1 MSDRPDFE
9 EMRREHEEAPRAPR
23 PGDYPQSQDFVAPL
37 GSATSGRLV
46 FAQGISRVNLRGE
59 TSMDDLFRAHF
70 EGAIPNVRVQGNNVT
85 IQYPRYSPF
94 DWLRYALYWG
104 RQDGEVVLNG
114 AIPWDIEVHGGA
126 SGIDA
131 NLDTLQLRSLDVG
144 GGVSSINLLLARP
157 SGIVPIRIHGGASKL
172 SLRRPQGVAVR
183 VHVRGGVSALALDDQ
198 FFGAVG
204 GETRWE
210 SPEYKQA
217 TDAYDIIVSGGAS
230 NLSITAR

>member
-1 MSDRPDFE
+1 MNDGPDFDA
-9 EMRREHEEAPRAPR
+9 MRREHEEAPRAR
-23 PGDYPQSQDFVAPL
+23 MSDYPDRQDFVAPL

-46 FAQGISRVNLRGE
+46 FAQGISRVHLRGE
-59 TSMDDLFRAHF
+59 PSTDDLFHAHF
-70 EGAIPNVRVQGNNVT
+70 EGAIPNVRVHGNSVT

-94 DWLRYALYWG
+94 DWLRYALSWG
-104 RQDGEVVLNG
+104 QQDGEVVLNG

-126 SGIDA
+126 SGIEAD
-131 NLDTLQLRSLDVG
+131 LDTLQLRSLDVG

-157 SGIVPIRIHGGASKL
+157 VGIVPIRIHGGASKL
-172 SLRRPQGVAVR
+172 SLRRPKGVAVR

-217 TDAYDIIVSGGAS
+217 TDAYDIVVSGGAS
-230 NLSITAR
+230 NLSLIER

>member
-1 MSDRPDFE
+1 MDDRPDYD
-9 EMRREHEEAPRAPR
+9 EMRREQEEAPRPPR

-46 FAQGISRVNLRGE
+46 FAQGISRVSLRGE
-59 TSMDDLFRAHF
+59 ASMDDLFRAHF
-70 EGAIPNVRVQGNNVT
+70 EGAIPHVRVQGNNVT

-94 DWLRYALYWG
+94 DWLRYALFWG
-104 RQDGEVVLNG
+104 QQDGEVVLNG
-114 AIPWDIEVHGGA
+114 AIPWDIEVHVGA

-131 NLDTLQLRSLDVG
+131 MLDTMQLRSLDVG
-144 GGVSSINLLLARP
+144 GGVSAITLTLGRP

-172 SLRRPQGVAVR
+172 NLRRPKEVPVR

-210 SPEYKQA
+210 SPEYRHA
-217 TDAYDIIVSGGAS
+217 TEGYDIVVSGGAS
-230 NLSITAR
+230 NLSIVAR